1 MSLKDKILSVI
12 LLLPWIYVLLVCPIA
27 LQILKRSGVK
37 TKAIITADPG
47 GYYKGTKWYLYYEFW
62 HNGER
67 YRGNSLI
74 PENPNVVGDSIDILY
89 LDFWP
94 SFNCPISYFDD

>member
-12 LLLPWIYVLLVCPIA
+12 AILPWIYFLLVYPIA
-27 LQILKRSGVK
+27 LQILKWDGVR

-62 HNGER
+62 YNGER
-67 YRGNSLI
+67 YRGNSQI
-74 PENPNVVGDSIDILY
+74 PKNPDVVGDSIDIVF
-89 LDFWP
+89 LDFLA
-94 SFNCPISYFDD
+94 FL